1 MLAADLQS
9 QPRIRPGGAT
19 EPPLYVA
26 AAAGYSQREDD
37 ALGRSPQEPGYAFD
51 VSDRGTAAPPAPAL
65 AASPPPP
72 RGNGGG
78 GSGLPPPPPLP
89 HATPSAALSP
99 GSPWEQGLQW
109 GGVSMGESGLFEA
122 PAHRPWYYIAAFE
135 WARPMRIRKHPK
147 YRAPGDEQFLP
158 TFQVRLQ
165 RRSALR
171 RDERTCTRLLPGAPH
186 TKLTAPSPPSSLS
199 PSLPSSLP
207 PSHPTRSPLR
217 SWSERLLLSKVCA
230 STFFASPM
238 GAGGSWTSAAP
249 HRRRRRVSEHLSRR
263 RAPRL
268 DVVA

>member
-9 QPRIRPGGAT
+9 QPRIRPGGAS

-72 RGNGGG
+72 RGSGGG

-158 TFQVRLQ
+158 TFQVRLK
-165 RRSALR
+165 SA
-171 RDERTCTRLLPGAPH
+171 
-186 TKLTAPSPPSSLS
+186 
-199 PSLPSSLP
+199 
-207 PSHPTRSPLR
+207 PLR
-217 SWSERLLLSKVCA
+217 
-230 STFFASPM
+230 ASP
-238 GAGGSWTSAAP
+238 
-249 HRRRRRVSEHLSRR
+249 R
-263 RAPRL
+263 
-268 DVVA
+268 